1 MNTSLI
7 FFALDLVIDPTK
19 TSNGSLG
26 VVWIVSK
33 EMGWEREGEGEER
46 LALVGEWTSLVEF
59 CVANQCG
66 GVWLLDFSY

>member
-7 FFALDLVIDPTK
+7 FFALDLVIGSTR

-33 EMGWEREGEGEER
+33 EMG
-46 LALVGEWTSLVEF
+46 
-59 CVANQCG
+59 
-66 GVWLLDFSY
+66 